1 MTQNPRDKK
10 KKKKLSYSLVR
21 PNWCCPIV
29 YYTHYPNF
37 PGDLNA
43 TSMHFI
49 LSSSIFTRLVYAQE
63 VLRAIAAMMKTVKS
77 VYILHQAKFSA
88 LCALTILLALALHQ
102 WMQSTV
108 VSVHPWLPPSAAY
121 CARAPALCSCSF
133 THKMRAFCFLLF
145 LRLWCRTWL
154 HLPTPPK
161 NALCARLVSRS
172 LPH

>member
-1 MTQNPRDKK
+1 MIKK
-10 KKKKLSYSLVR
+10 KEEDAKLSYSLVR

-77 VYILHQAKFSA
+77 VYILHQAQFSA
-88 LCALTILLALALHQ
+88 LCALTILLALALYQ

-145 LRLWCRTWL
+145 LRLCCRTWL